1 MEINQYSVYW
11 VNLDPV
17 VGSEV
22 SKTRP
27 CVIIS
32 PDDMNKYMRTVIIA
46 PLTHTLK
53 QYPSR
58 IQCVV
63 NGENGMVMLDQI
75 KTVDKKRLATYMGKL
90 KKSEFEKIKEVINEM
105 LC

>member
-1 MEINQYSVYW
+1 MVIKQYAVHW
-11 VNLDPV
+11 INLDPT
-17 VGSEV
+17 VGAEV

-32 PDDMNKYMRTVIIA
+32 PDEMNKFLRTVIIA

-53 QYPSR
+53 IYPSR
-58 IQCVV
+58 VLCEI
-63 NGENGMVMLDQI
+63 NGDKGSIMLDQI
-75 KTVDKKRLATYMGKL
+75 KTTDKVRIGQPMGKL
-90 KKSEFEKIKEVINEM
+90 NTKEISEIKFVINQM

>member
-1 MEINQYSVYW
+1 MEIKQYSVYW

-17 VGSEV
+17 IGSEV

-27 CVIIS
+27 SVIIS
-32 PDDMNKYMRTVIIA
+32 PDEMNKYMRTVIIA
-46 PLTHTLK
+46 PVTHTLK

-58 IQCVV
+58 VPCKI
-63 NGENGMVMLDQI
+63 NGENGMIMLDQI
-75 KTVDKKRLATYMGKL
+75 KTVDKTRLTSHMGKL
-90 KKSEFEKIKEVINEM
+90 RKTESEKIKEVINDM

>member
-1 MEINQYSVYW
+1 MEIKQYCVYW
-11 VNLDPV
+11 INHDPV

-22 SKTRP
+22 NKTRP

-32 PDDMNKYMRTVIIA
+32 PDDMNKYLRTVIIA
-46 PLTHTLK
+46 PLTYTMK

-58 IQCVV
+58 VACKIS
-63 NGENGMVMLDQI
+63 GENGMVMLDQI
-75 KTVDKKRLATYMGKL
+75 KTVDKSRLVTYVAKL
-90 KKSEFEKIKEVINEM
+90 KTAESEKIKEVINEM

>member
-1 MEINQYSVYW
+1 MEIKQYSVYW
-11 VNLDPV
+11 INLDPV
-17 VGSEV
+17 IESEV
-22 SKTRP
+22 NKTRP
-27 CVIIS
+27 CVVIS

-58 IQCVV
+58 TSCNI
-63 NGENGMVMLDQI
+63 NGEIGMIMIDQI
-75 KTVDKKRLATYMGKL
+75 KTVDKTRLGDYMGKL
-90 KKSEFEKIKEVINEM
+90 RKVESDKIKEVINEM

>member
-1 MEINQYSVYW
+1 MVIKQYGVHWIS
-11 VNLDPV
+11 LDPAT
-17 VGSEV
+17 GSEV

-32 PDDMNKYMRTVIIA
+32 PDEMNKYLHTVIIA

-53 QYPSR
+53 PYPSR
-58 IQCVV
+58 VICEV
-63 NGENGMVMLDQI
+63 NGEKGSIMLDQI
-75 KTVDKKRLATYMGKL
+75 RTVDKVRIGSVLGQLNL
-90 KKSEFEKIKEVINEM
+90 KEMAEIKSVINQM

>member
-1 MEINQYSVYW
+1 MVIRQYAVYW
-11 VNLDPV
+11 IKLDPTT
-17 VGSEV
+17 GSEV

-32 PDDMNKYMRTVIIA
+32 PDEMNQYLKTVIIA

-53 QYPSR
+53 IYPSR
-58 IQCVV
+58 VLCEVD
-63 NGENGMVMLDQI
+63 GDKASVMLDQI
-75 KTVDKKRLATYMGKL
+75 RTVDQTRMGAMLGKL
-90 KKSEFEKIKEVINEM
+90 NPKEVAEIKSVINQM

>member
-1 MEINQYSVYW
+1 MEIKQYSVYW
-11 VNLDPV
+11 ISLDPV

-27 CVIIS
+27 CVVIS
-32 PDDMNKYMRTVIIA
+32 PDEMNKYLKTVTIA

-53 QYPSR
+53 KYPSR
-58 IQCVV
+58 VPCDLL
-63 NGENGMVMLDQI
+63 GEKGMVMLDQI
-75 KTVDKKRLATYMGKL
+75 RAVDKTRL
-90 KKSEFEKIKEVINEM
+90 KKLISKLNKIETDKIKEIINEM

>member
-1 MEINQYSVYW
+1 MVIKQYDIHW
-11 VNLDPV
+11 IKLDPTT
-17 VGSEV
+17 GSEV

-32 PDDMNKYMRTVIIA
+32 PDEMNKYLKTVIIA

-53 QYPSR
+53 IYPSR
-58 IQCVV
+58 VLCEVDGDKASI
-63 NGENGMVMLDQI
+63 MLDQI
-75 KTVDKKRLATYMGKL
+75 RTVDRTRIGTVLGKL
-90 KKSEFEKIKEVINEM
+90 TLKEIAEIKSVINQM